1 MQLFRFAAPARR
13 WTVPLL
19 VSLAVLGG
27 CGSDDDDP
35 PPATT
40 PPTVTTGSVA
50 VQVTDATTGAPV
62 ANATVSSGT
71 LSVATDAQG
80 QATLSGVGT
89 GERVVVRARAASHAD
104 GLETVS
110 VASSTTSSLAIQVL
124 PIGTQQTIAAASGG
138 TITVPG
144 SSAQVTLPANGFV
157 VEGGGAYTGPV
168 TVTLTPIDPTQNV
181 AAMPG
186 EYLASTPSGTAMM
199 ESFGALS
206 VQLTG
211 TSGEKLNLASG
222 QTATLR
228 IPAASRA
235 TLPATIPLFYFNEA
249 TGLWVQEGSST
260 LTSGAQP
267 YYEGTVSHFSVW
279 NADQIASTV
288 RYISC
293 VKDAAGNP
301 VAGVRL
307 LSDGI
312 DYSGTAS
319 AVSDATGRFE
329 LPVKLG
335 GTATVIGQRDTQLTN
350 TVSVG
355 PLSADQT
362 QDTTCLVLSSTN
374 AAISIQL
381 TWGASPSDVDSHLY
395 LPDGTHV
402 YFGEKGSLAQAP
414 YANLDVDD
422 TSSFGPEVITVTRLM
437 VGTYTYHAHNY
448 TGTYAPGLTGSPVR
462 VEARINGAT
471 TVYTPPTGEVANSTD
486 TWTVFSF
493 TVDSQCRITVT
504 RLDTWGTLPADA
516 TPTTP
521 AYCTP

>member
-1 MQLFRFAAPARR
+1 MPLSRFAAPARR

-19 VSLAVLGG
+19 LSLALLGG
-27 CGSDDDDP
+27 CGNDDDDP
-35 PPATT
+35 PA
-40 PPTVTTGSVA
+40 TTGSVA
-50 VQVTDATTGAPV
+50 VQVTDAATGAPV

-71 LSVATDAQG
+71 QSVATDAQG
-80 QATLSGVGT
+80 QATLNGVGT
-89 GERVVVRARAASHAD
+89 GERVVVRARAAAHAD

-110 VASSTTSSLAIQVL
+110 VTSSSTASLAIQVL
-124 PIGTQQTIAAASGG
+124 PIGTQQTLAAASGG
-138 TITVPG
+138 TVTVPG

-157 VEGGGAYTGPV
+157 VDGGGAYTGPV

-211 TSGEKLNLASG
+211 ASGEKLNLASG
-222 QTATLR
+222 QTATVR

-235 TLPATIPLFYFNEA
+235 TLPATIPLFYFNET
-249 TGLWVQEGSST
+249 TGLWVQEGNST

-279 NADQIASTV
+279 NADQIAATV
-288 RYISC
+288 HYLSC

-319 AVSDATGRFE
+319 ALSDANGRFE

-335 GTATVIGQRDTQLTN
+335 GRATVIGQKETQLTN

-355 PLSADQT
+355 PLTADET
-362 QDTTCLVLSSTN
+362 QDTCLVLSSTS
-374 AAISIQL
+374 AAISVKL
-381 TWGASPSDVDSHLY
+381 TWGQAPADVDSHLY
-395 LPDGTHV
+395 LPDGSHV
-402 YFGEKGSLAQAP
+402 YFGADGSLAQAP
-414 YANLDVDD
+414 FANLDVDD

-437 VGTYTYHAHNY
+437 VGTYTYRVHNY
-448 TGTYAPGLTGSPVR
+448 TGSYAPGLTGSPVR

-471 TVYTPPTGEVANSTD
+471 TVYAPPAGEVANSTD

-493 TVDSQCRITVT
+493 TVDAQCRISVT
-504 RLDTWGTLPADA
+504 RIDTWGTLPTDVS
-516 TPTTP
+516 PTTP